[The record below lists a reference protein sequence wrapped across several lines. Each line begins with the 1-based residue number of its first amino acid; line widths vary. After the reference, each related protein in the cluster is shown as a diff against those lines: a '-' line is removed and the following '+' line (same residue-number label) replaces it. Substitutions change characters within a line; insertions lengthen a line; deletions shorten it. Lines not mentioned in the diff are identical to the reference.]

1 MNTKTR
7 FTILTI
13 AVMTLSL
20 TFSSI
25 VIVNEASAAI
35 TQHCKNPS
43 GNEPQGNCQGQALKK
58 VNENPAGKE
67 PPGQN
72 K

>member
-1 MNTKTR
+1 MTTKTT
-7 FTILTI
+7 FAILTI
-13 AVMTLSL
+13 AVITLSL

-25 VIVNEASAAI
+25 AIVNEASAAI
-35 TQHCKNPS
+35 TQHCKNP
-43 GNEPQGNCQGQALKK
+43 GGQEPQGSCNGQALKK